1 MTVPVNSLVS
11 PRFRPCSIRK
21 VPSVMMKLG
30 SPVRVT
36 SQPLPKPIAR
46 ASTSDA
52 PMASQMSTP
61 PWTATIPTVS
71 AVVPVITPADRSK
84 CPPIISSATATAMI
98 PSVEATSSQL
108 AIPLSERNTAD
119 CAEKN
124 TRMTTAPMSEPSS
137 GFTSSRRHRPTVAT
151 RSSARAGPRTGAS
164 GVALTACPGR
174 STGPR
179 RGQVADRV
187 HIAGVDDRRTGQHRL
202 PATDGVQV
210 LRVQLE
216 HHDRQVALLVL
227 LLVHGEG
234 DRAVL
239 DRLDHV
245 TVEVEG
251 GDLGVGP
258 GVLGGGRSHRGHPGV
273 QREDPVDRRV

>member
-1 MTVPVNSLVS
+1 M
-11 PRFRPCSIRK
+11 
-21 VPSVMMKLG
+21 
-30 SPVRVT
+30 
-36 SQPLPKPIAR
+36 
-46 ASTSDA
+46 
-52 PMASQMSTP
+52 
-61 PWTATIPTVS
+61 PTVS
-71 AVVPVITPADRSK
+71 AVVPVITPADKSK

-98 PSVEATSSQL
+98 PRVEATSSQL

-227 LLVHGEG
+227 LLV
-234 DRAVL
+234 DRELDGTVL
-239 DRLDHV
+239 DTADDVLV
-245 TVEVEG
+245 QVEG
-251 GDLGVGP
+251 GDPGIGA
-258 GVLGGGRSHRGHPGV
+258 GVLGGADRHGGDRGV
-273 QREDPVDRRV
+273 QR